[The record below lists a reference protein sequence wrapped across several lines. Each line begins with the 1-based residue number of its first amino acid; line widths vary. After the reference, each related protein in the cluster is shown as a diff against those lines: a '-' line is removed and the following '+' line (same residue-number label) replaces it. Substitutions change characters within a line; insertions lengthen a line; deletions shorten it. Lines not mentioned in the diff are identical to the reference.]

1 MTKEEKFPRPFRGAE
16 EDGRDYQYSL
26 SNRDEW
32 WGSAEEIKDVM
43 EHFCWLVKHKE
54 PIPRDI
60 QVFIATAFWKYLVKN
75 QDLEKAF
82 RLKEERTGRKKLPPP
97 DGGYT
102 PQHVIDYWVG
112 IIYEGLSSDKS
123 KLVYSNK
130 HNIGKTTLADHVK
143 HFGIY
148 ALGEV
153 IEIFEHD
160 FKMPLPEDK
169 LKKIKEI
176 YPDFEYPKEGYLPFL
191 HTTEK

>member
-1 MTKEEKFPRPFRGAE
+1 MTREEKFPRPFRGAE

-26 SNRDEW
+26 SNREEW

-97 DGGYT
+97 DGRYI
-102 PQHVIDYWVG
+102 PQHVIDIGLELSTKDYLQINLNLFILIS
-112 IIYEGLSSDKS
+112 IILVKRHLLTMLNILEYMGL
-123 KLVYSNK
+123 
-130 HNIGKTTLADHVK
+130 VK
-143 HFGIY
+143 
-148 ALGEV
+148 
-153 IEIFEHD
+153 
-160 FKMPLPEDK
+160 
-169 LKKIKEI
+169 
-176 YPDFEYPKEGYLPFL
+176 
-191 HTTEK
+191 

>member
-1 MTKEEKFPRPFRGAE
+1 MAKEEKFPKPSRNFE
-16 EDGRDYQYSL
+16 EDGSDYQYSL
-26 SNRDEW
+26 IMRDAW
-32 WGSAEEIKDVM
+32 WGSEQEIKNVM

-60 QVFIATAFWKYLVKN
+60 QVFIATAFWKYLVKK

-82 RLKEERTGRKKLPPP
+82 RLKEEKTGRKKLPPP
-97 DGGYT
+97 DGGYI
-102 PQHVIDYWVG
+102 PKHVTDYWDGV
-112 IIYEGLSSDKS
+112 IYEGLTSDKS

-143 HFGIY
+143 HYGEH
-148 ALGEV
+148 ALFDTV
-153 IEIFEHD
+153 QMFEID
-160 FKMPLPEDK
+160 FQMPLPSEK

>member
-1 MTKEEKFPRPFRGAE
+1 MTKEEKFPKPSRNFE
-16 EDGRDYQYSL
+16 EDGSDYQYSL
-26 SNRDEW
+26 IMRDAW
-32 WGSAEEIKDVM
+32 WGSEQEIKNVM

-60 QVFIATAFWKYLVKN
+60 QVFIATAFWKYLVKK

-82 RLKEERTGRKKLPPP
+82 RLKEEKTGRKKLPPP
-97 DGGYT
+97 DGGYI
-102 PQHVIDYWVG
+102 PKHVTDYWVG
-112 IIYEGLSSDKS
+112 VIYEGLTSDKS

-143 HFGIY
+143 HYGEH
-148 ALGEV
+148 ALFDSV
-153 IEIFEHD
+153 QMFEID
-160 FKMPLPEDK
+160 FQMPLPSEK

-176 YPDFEYPKEGYLPFL
+176 YPDFEYPKEGYLPVL

>member
-1 MTKEEKFPRPFRGAE
+1 MTKEEKFPKPSRNFE
-16 EDGRDYQYSL
+16 EDGSDYQYSL
-26 SNRDEW
+26 IMRDAW
-32 WGSAEEIKDVM
+32 WGSEQEIKNVM

-60 QVFIATAFWKYLVKN
+60 QVFIATAFWKYLVKK

-82 RLKEERTGRKKLPPP
+82 RLKEEKTGRKKLPPP
-97 DGGYT
+97 DGGYI
-102 PQHVIDYWVG
+102 PKHVTDYWAGV
-112 IIYEGLSSDKS
+112 IYEGLTSDKS

-143 HFGIY
+143 HYGEH
-148 ALGEV
+148 ALFDTV
-153 IEIFEHD
+153 QMFEID
-160 FKMPLPEDK
+160 FQMPLPSEK

>member
-1 MTKEEKFPRPFRGAE
+1 MAKEEKFPKPSRNFE
-16 EDGRDYQYSL
+16 EDGSDYQYSL
-26 SNRDEW
+26 IMRDTW
-32 WGSAEEIKDVM
+32 WGSEQEIKNVM

-60 QVFIATAFWKYLVKN
+60 QVFIATAFWKYLVKK

-82 RLKEERTGRKKLPPP
+82 RLKEEKTGRKKLPPP
-97 DGGYT
+97 DGGYI
-102 PQHVIDYWVG
+102 PKHVTDYWVG
-112 IIYEGLSSDKS
+112 VIYEGLTSDKS

-143 HFGIY
+143 HYGEH
-148 ALGEV
+148 ALFDTV
-153 IEIFEHD
+153 QMFEID
-160 FKMPLPEDK
+160 FQMPLPSEK